1 MQSHFGTT
9 GFIGLGLGYTD
20 AYLSQNLIKAI
31 TTTASFGVGVGAGRL
46 AVKTDALEEEFE
58 IAKQVIDLRLKKG
71 LTQKELAEKVNTS
84 QSCIA
89 RLESGTYRNLSLSFL
104 RRVGEALGYQPHVKF
119 EKLKSA
125 H

>member
-1 MQSHFGTT
+1 MKMKIHDYGEMLKEELKEPEFRKE
-9 GFIGLGLGYTD
+9 YE
-20 AYLSQNLIKAI
+20 
-31 TTTASFGVGVGAGRL
+31 
-46 AVKTDALEEEFE
+46 ALEDEFE
-58 IAKQVIDLRLKKG
+58 VAKQVIGLRLKKG

-104 RRVGEALGYQPHVKF
+104 RRVGQALGVQPRVKF
-119 EKLKSA
+119 EAPRTA

>member
-1 MQSHFGTT
+1 MKMKVHDYDEMLKEELKDPEFRKE
-9 GFIGLGLGYTD
+9 YE
-20 AYLSQNLIKAI
+20 
-31 TTTASFGVGVGAGRL
+31 
-46 AVKTDALEEEFE
+46 ALEEEFE
-58 IAKQVIDLRLKKG
+58 VAKQVIDLRLKNG

-104 RRVGEALGYQPHVKF
+104 RRVGQALGVQPHVKF
-119 EKLKSA
+119 EKLRPA